1 MDITLRYAAMRRLLM
16 ESQTIA
22 VVGHSDKPE
31 RDSYRIAQFLRDEG
45 YTVFP
50 VNPTLKT
57 IDGEPSYLSLQDVPE
72 PIDIVNVFRRS
83 EYVPD
88 IVQESIAVGAKSIWM
103 QLGVISEIGRDAAVD
118 AGIAVVMNRCIK
130 VEYQQVGLTAAM
142 RR

>member
-50 VNPTLKT
+50 VNPTLNT
-57 IDGEPSYLSLQDVPE
+57 IDGEPSYPSLQDVPE
-72 PIDIVNVFRRS
+72 PIDIVNIFRRS

-103 QLGVISEIGRDAAVD
+103 QLGVISEIGREVAID

-130 VEYQQVGLTAAM
+130 VEYRQVGLTAAM
-142 RR
+142 RG